1 MIILKT
7 DCLCERN
14 SIDNSNWK
22 SSAFCSIKEKQKRVR
37 ITIIRSESFPI
48 RILSEFFLLT
58 ISALTILL
66 MINKEH
72 LNYIPVAEKINLRA
86 GRSTGRTNISF
97 LPAPF
102 LPTAEMYAWSGDF
115 RQLFEMLST
124 SGATTIIASK
134 SVDCSAKYLVFVSSH
149 SVKLREHSFAQS
161 VYFLRKVCLFFNFW
175 MIKCTI
181 MSNKT

>member
-37 ITIIRSESFPI
+37 ITIIRSEPFPI
-48 RILSEFFLLT
+48 RIPSEFFLLT

-66 MINKEH
+66 IIKKEH

-102 LPTAEMYAWSGDF
+102 LPTAEMYACSGDF

-134 SVDCSAKYLVFVSSH
+134 SVNCKSREMTINPIPIDYHLPALLSS
-149 SVKLREHSFAQS
+149 V
-161 VYFLRKVCLFFNFW
+161 ND
-175 MIKCTI
+175 
-181 MSNKT
+181 